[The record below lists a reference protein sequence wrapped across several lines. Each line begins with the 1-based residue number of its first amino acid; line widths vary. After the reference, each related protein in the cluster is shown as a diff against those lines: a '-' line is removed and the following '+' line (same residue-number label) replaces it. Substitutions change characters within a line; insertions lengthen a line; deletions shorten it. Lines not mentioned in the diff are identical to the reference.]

1 MAIPQIPYT
10 LLQTMIVPALASF
23 IIFFTGRKIGR
34 KAALIANAALL
45 YTTALLLLAAIR
57 VSRGEIIVEEYLWV
71 PQVILAGTGLR
82 VPFGLL
88 ADGLSIPVALII
100 GIITTALSFYS
111 LHYVEHRA
119 EVLYGEGGKEVELR
133 YYNRFFWLFL
143 LFPIG
148 FMGICFS
155 TNLIL
160 IYLFIE
166 LLVVPLYFI
175 MGFLGYIERFRVAMM
190 CFLWGVVGGMF
201 ILFGS
206 LLVYTQIGTFDV
218 SQLGLLEGNPFVR
231 WIAILFILGAF
242 TKMAIFPLHVWMP
255 SVHAEHPTCIAG
267 LLAVYA
273 NIGAYVL
280 VRVLILPLHNDP
292 NFLWFGIPVMAGAL
306 LTMVYG
312 SLLTLAQTD
321 VKRFAACSTISQIS
335 YSVLGLFALNVYS
348 VEGGMFYF
356 MSHILGKAILFSTAG
371 ILVYITGIRDMNK
384 MGGLASKMPITALLW
399 VCGALILSALPP
411 MSGFAA
417 EWVLFTGIFA
427 FGVGNSPVGLTIA
440 ILGITAVLLTI
451 VYTFA
456 AAKKIFFGPI
466 SPELAN
472 NPNIRDPPLTM
483 SMPLLILAVIS
494 IILGVFPKP
503 LLDLLH
509 TVLYV
514 LI

>member
-1 MAIPQIPYT
+1 
-10 LLQTMIVPALASF
+10 MIVPAIASL
-23 IIFFTGRKIGR
+23 IIFLTGRKIGR
-34 KAALIANAALL
+34 KAALIANATLL
-45 YTTALLLLAAIR
+45 YTTALLLIAAIR

-71 PQVILAGTGLR
+71 PQVILDGTALR
-82 VPFGLL
+82 VPFGLM

-100 GIITTALSFYS
+100 SIITTALSFYS

-119 EVLYGEGGKEVELR
+119 EVLYGEGGKEAELL

-206 LLVYTQIGTFDV
+206 LLVYTQIGTFEV

-292 NFLWFGIPVMAGAL
+292 NFLWFGVPVMAGAL

-371 ILVYITGIRDMNK
+371 ILVYVTGIRDMNK

-483 SMPLLILAVIS
+483 SVPLLILATIS

-509 TVLYV
+509 SVLSV